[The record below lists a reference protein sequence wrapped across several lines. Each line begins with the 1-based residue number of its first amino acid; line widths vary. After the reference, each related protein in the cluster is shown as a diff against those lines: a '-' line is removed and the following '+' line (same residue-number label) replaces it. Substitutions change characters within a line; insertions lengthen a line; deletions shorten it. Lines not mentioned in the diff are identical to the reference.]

1 MFFCPVNLKTK
12 RGQLLTNLPI
22 GYSVSFC
29 PSIKTV
35 LSAVCLVQRC
45 NQLSLSCSMRYKNAT
60 ACKELAMLVSSIFN
74 DPESQYFR
82 RLDISRDA
90 YNV

>member
-1 MFFCPVNLKTK
+1 
-12 RGQLLTNLPI
+12 
-22 GYSVSFC
+22 
-29 PSIKTV
+29 
-35 LSAVCLVQRC
+35 
-45 NQLSLSCSMRYKNAT
+45 MRYKNAT

>member
-1 MFFCPVNLKTK
+1 
-12 RGQLLTNLPI
+12 
-22 GYSVSFC
+22 
-29 PSIKTV
+29 
-35 LSAVCLVQRC
+35 
-45 NQLSLSCSMRYKNAT
+45 MRYKNAT

-74 DPESQYFR
+74 DPESQHFR